1 MKTYLEFSNK
11 GDITEHQFN
20 NRKFNK
26 ENYTDFKYI
35 EKIMY
40 NKYNFILLYN
50 TFDDSNSVKNITH
63 LPFYDKDI
71 YGNFLLFSYSLN
83 ELKSENKIENKSEK
97 INENPELNSC
107 NYDTIQLKSLTEI
120 KFLKLINIVDKP
132 IEDYS
137 SDDFNLSD

>member
-26 ENYTDFKYI
+26 ENYPDFKYI

-40 NKYNFILLYN
+40 NKYNFMLLYN
-50 TFDDSNSVKNITH
+50 TFDDSNSIKNITH
-63 LPFYDKDI
+63 LPFFKKDI

-83 ELKSENKIENKSEK
+83 EEK
-97 INENPELNSC
+97 REERREEKNENSELNSC
-107 NYDTIQLKSLTEI
+107 INDNITLKSLQEI

>member
-11 GDITEHQFN
+11 GEIKEHKIN
-20 NRKFNK
+20 NRFFNK

-35 EKIMY
+35 DKIIY

-50 TFDDSNSVKNITH
+50 ALSESNSLKNITH
-63 LPFYDKDI
+63 LPFYNNDI
-71 YGNFLLFSYSLN
+71 YGNFLLLRVTYENGKEKENNKEIDKETEDNIKLN
-83 ELKSENKIENKSEK
+83 TFN
-97 INENPELNSC
+97 
-107 NYDTIQLKSLTEI
+107 EI
-120 KFLKLINIVDKP
+120 KFLKLINITDKP

>member
-26 ENYTDFKYI
+26 ENYTDFKHI

-50 TFDDSNSVKNITH
+50 KYDNINSIKNLTY
-63 LPFYDKDI
+63 LPFYDKEI
-71 YGNFLLFSYSLN
+71 YGNFLLFSYNLN
-83 ELKSENKIENKSEK
+83 ELKSENKNEK
-97 INENPELNSC
+97 INETLELNSC
-107 NYDTIQLKSLTEI
+107 IDDTIKLKSLTEI

>member
-11 GDITEHQFN
+11 GDITEHQFDN
-20 NRKFNK
+20 KKFNK
-26 ENYTDFKYI
+26 ENYTDFKNI

-40 NKYNFILLYN
+40 NKYNFIILYN
-50 TFDDSNSVKNITH
+50 TFDSTNLIKNITN
-63 LPFYDKDI
+63 LPFYNKEI

-83 ELKSENKIENKSEK
+83 CKKNEK
-97 INENPELNSC
+97 QELNNSV
-107 NYDTIQLKSLTEI
+107 NDIIILKSLSEI

>member
-63 LPFYDKDI
+63 LPFFKKDI

-83 ELKSENKIENKSEK
+83 EQKSEEK
-97 INENPELNSC
+97 NENSELNS
-107 NYDTIQLKSLTEI
+107 YIDDKIMLKSLPEI